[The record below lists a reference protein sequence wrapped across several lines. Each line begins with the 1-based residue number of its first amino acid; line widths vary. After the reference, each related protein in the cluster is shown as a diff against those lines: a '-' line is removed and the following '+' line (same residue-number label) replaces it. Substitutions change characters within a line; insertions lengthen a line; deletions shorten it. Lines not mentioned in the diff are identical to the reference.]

1 MLHSEPKTLSK
12 KMKEWASCKWNLCD
26 ACAVVLFFIAVGFRI
41 HPGTLTIGHM
51 LYCLDIMLWIIRV
64 LDIFSVS
71 KVLGPYVVMIGRM
84 VGIKRAIEITIT
96 VVIKFYSTCIWRC
109 HISRFHLQMQ
119 SLLLTTTKV
128 SRKQFKGTR

>member
-12 KMKEWASCKWNLCD
+12 KFKEWASCKWNLCD
-26 ACAVVLFFIAVGFRI
+26 ACAVGLFFVAVGFRVN
-41 HPGTLTIGHM
+41 PETLQIGHT

-84 VGIKRAIEITIT
+84 VGTGESLMTSLFTRESWNHSPGGTP
-96 VVIKFYSTCIWRC
+96 IW
-109 HISRFHLQMQ
+109 
-119 SLLLTTTKV
+119 
-128 SRKQFKGTR
+128 KGRGFS